1 MTLTPW
7 LAALIAIFL
16 WWFFTGA
23 ILCRVRIADRIGGD
37 AHLWSVI
44 LTMPFAL
51 IGVWGIQDRAS
62 DPSAM
67 GAGLAFFAALMVWGW
82 IELAFLSGVVT
93 GPYKGPA
100 LDKPSAWR
108 RFLAA
113 WGTLAYHEI
122 LLLAAL
128 TLLTYVS
135 LGAANPFGL
144 WTFAVLFFARI
155 SAKLNLYFGVP
166 RINTD
171 FLPQPLAHLKTHFR
185 QGSPSLFW
193 PISAMV
199 LTGVSA
205 LWLLR
210 LGEATTPGAQTGYT
224 LLAVLTLLAL
234 LEHLFMVVPLPD
246 DKLWRW
252 MLPAPKPETKN

>member
-1 MTLTPW
+1 MTPW
-7 LAALIAIFL
+7 VAVVGAVFL

-23 ILCRVRIADRIGGD
+23 ILCRVRLADRQGGD

-44 LTMPFAL
+44 LGFPFAV
-51 IGVWGIQDRAS
+51 IGMWGIHDRAA

-82 IELAFLSGVVT
+82 IELAFLSGIVT
-93 GPYKGPA
+93 GPHRGPA
-100 LDKPSAWR
+100 PSGATVWR

-113 WGTLAYHEI
+113 WGTIAYHEV

-128 TLLTYVS
+128 TMMTYIA
-135 LGAANPFGL
+135 LQADNPFGL
-144 WTFAVLFFARI
+144 LTFAVLFAARI
-155 SAKLNLYFGVP
+155 SAKLNLFFGVP

-171 FLPQPLAHLKTHFR
+171 FLPLPLAHLASHFR
-185 QGSPSLFW
+185 RARPTVLLPLSVL
-193 PISAMV
+193 ALAL
-199 LTGVSA
+199 LTGF
-205 LWLLR
+205 WLTR
-210 LGEATTPGAQTGYT
+210 YAGAVTPGDRTGYT
-224 LLAVLTLLAL
+224 LLAVLSLLAL

-252 MLPAPKPETKN
+252 MLPAPKHTQKNL

>member
-1 MTLTPW
+1 MTPW
-7 LAALIAIFL
+7 LAALMAVFL

-23 ILCRVRIADRIGGD
+23 ILCRVRIADRTGGD
-37 AHLWSVI
+37 AHIWSVI
-44 LTMPFAL
+44 LAFPFAM
-51 IGVWGIQDRAS
+51 IGLWGLHDRAD

-67 GAGLAFFAALMVWGW
+67 AAGLAFFAALMVWGW

-93 GPYKGPA
+93 GPYKGEA
-100 LDKPSAWR
+100 LANPTPGR

-128 TLLTYVS
+128 TLITYMT
-135 LGAANPFGL
+135 LGHANPFGL
-144 WTFAVLFFARI
+144 WTFAVLFFARV
-155 SAKLNLYFGVP
+155 SAKLNLFFGVP

-171 FLPQPLAHLKTHFR
+171 FLPQPLAHLKSHFR
-185 QGSPSLFW
+185 QGPPSLFL
-193 PISAMV
+193 PVSILV
-199 LTGVSA
+199 LAGVSG
-205 LWLLR
+205 LWLWR
-210 LGEATTPGAQTGYT
+210 LGEAATPGAQTGYA
-224 LLAVLTLLAL
+224 LLAVLSLLAL

-252 MLPAPKPETKN
+252 MLPAPKPDTKN